1 MDDANIVQLYFD
13 RDKQAITETA
23 TKYGNYCASI
33 AKNILGNHED
43 TEECVNDTYLNAW
56 NAMPPHRPKILATF
70 LGKIVRNLAFNRY
83 KHNTAAKRGAG
94 ELPAVLD
101 ELGECVSDREDV
113 EEAYDYTELI
123 ADINAFL
130 STLPTKKRNV
140 FVRRYWYADSLSDI
154 AQQFSMSESKAKSL
168 LFRLRKQLKKMLE
181 AEGITL

>member
-56 NAMPPHRPKILATF
+56 NAMPPHRPKMLATF

-113 EEAYDYTELI
+113 EEAYDYTELV

-130 STLPTKKRNV
+130 STLPIKKRNV
-140 FVRRYWYADSLSDI
+140 FVRRYWYADSVSEI
-154 AQQFSMSESKAKSL
+154 AARYNMSGFAVSMML
-168 LFRLRKQLKKMLE
+168 NRLREKLRNYLTE
-181 AEGITL
+181 RGYEL